1 MMDGKTI
8 VEGASAAVS
17 ALEFVRQLLK
27 SGGLSRKKKQEIAQ
41 HAKGIVSLATDEEI
55 DRYIAAPRK
64 QTIDDLFKGLPGTRG
79 ARRGAPKRKKAAKKK
94 AAPKKKK

>member
-27 SGGLSRKKKQEIAQ
+27 SGGLSRKKKREIAQ
-41 HAKGIVSLATDEEI
+41 HAKGIVALATDEEI
-55 DRYIAAPRK
+55 DRYVAAPRK

-79 ARRGAPKRKKAAKKK
+79 RGGPKRKRVAKKK